1 MQAAATRKT
10 QNEVEL
16 EGGNMIKGT
25 PSNDAIAKVLE
36 RLSTDQDFREQM
48 LGDPV
53 GAMKAHG
60 IDVDPQGVPA
70 ARKLPSMAQV
80 ADIHKQFVADPQTDK
95 SCIAVLLVV
104 GAK

>member
-1 MQAAATRKT
+1 
-10 QNEVEL
+10 
-16 EGGNMIKGT
+16 MIRGT
-25 PSNDAIAKVLE
+25 PSDDAIAKVLE
-36 RLSTDQDFREQM
+36 RLSTDHDFREQM

-53 GAMKAHG
+53 AAMKSHG

-70 ARKLPSMAQV
+70 TRKLPSMDEV
-80 ADIHKQFVADPQTDK
+80 AAIHKQFVADPKTDK